1 MAWTNPNLSL
11 GFVVALIVLILD
23 CILKALGMIDLNTA
37 MTVAAICA
45 WRL

>member
-1 MAWTNPNLSL
+1 MAWTNPTLSL
-11 GFVVALIVLILD
+11 GWIIALIVLILD
-23 CILKALGMIDLNTA
+23 CILKAMGMIELGTA